1 MQKSAIGKIEKMQ
14 KSAIGKIEKMQK
26 SAIGKIEK
34 MQNKKTTLFLQN
46 FHAFC
51 LINYLYF

>member
-1 MQKSAIGKIEKMQ
+1 VQLEKSKKCKKSAIGKIKKMQ
-14 KSAIGKIEKMQK
+14 KSAIGKIK
-26 SAIGKIEK
+26 K

-46 FHAFC
+46 FHAFR